1 MMRCKM
7 CDAELSDYEA
17 TRKDPN
23 DGQYLDTCSECLKAV
38 RECLQEF
45 EMDTYKH
52 DIGIDIDEEI

>member
-1 MMRCKM
+1 M

-45 EMDTYKH
+45 ETDTYKH